1 MKWPRINNLT
11 EIRYEKIYIYW
22 LLPSH
27 IMLSLSLWQRRQK
40 SFISTLF
47 YKKKNIWDLNFLINS
62 IRTKI
67 DHHSFSPGR
76 IPYNVSQMGD
86 ENRENHQ
93 IISNGRI
100 KFSKRSAN
108 ELVDNWLEELEILA
122 RGWEFNKCSTESSAN
137 LLSNWHLARKLVTTR
152 MRELVSWKH

>member
-1 MKWPRINNLT
+1 MKK
-11 EIRYEKIYIYW
+11 YIYIDCFHRTLCY
-22 LLPSH
+22 PS
-27 IMLSLSLWQRRQK
+27 
-40 SFISTLF
+40 LF
-47 YKKKNIWDLNFLINS
+47 DNAVKNHLFQLCFTKKNIWDLNFLINS

-67 DHHSFSPGR
+67 DHHSFSPCR

>member
-1 MKWPRINNLT
+1 MK
-11 EIRYEKIYIYW
+11 KIYILTASIAHYAI
-22 LLPSH
+22 P
-27 IMLSLSLWQRRQK
+27 LSLTTPSKIIYFNFVLQ
-40 SFISTLF
+40 
-47 YKKKNIWDLNFLINS
+47 KKNIWDLNFLINS